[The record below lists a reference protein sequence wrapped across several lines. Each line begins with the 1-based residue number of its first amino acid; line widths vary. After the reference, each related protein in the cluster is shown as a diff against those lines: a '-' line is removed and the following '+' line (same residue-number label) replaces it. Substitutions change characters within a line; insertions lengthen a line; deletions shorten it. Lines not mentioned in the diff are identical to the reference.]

1 MPSQTGQKTVDDSR
15 IPILAPTAPAAN
27 DVDVAARRLDEDG
40 FLDDGLV
47 MAS

>member
-15 IPILAPTAPAAN
+15 IPILAPTATAAN
-27 DVDVAARRLDEDG
+27 DVDVARRLDEDG

-47 MAS
+47 MAY